1 MIQETGAR
9 SRIGLEKPL
18 RVFSVKNSLSILVKF
33 LDPLPILPEL
43 ELQSSRHVNLVTIV
57 INEKHVRIAIERQEE
72 KPDVIV

>member
-1 MIQETGAR
+1 MIPETGAR

-43 ELQSSRHVNLVTIV
+43 ELQSSRHVNLVKIV

-72 KPDVIV
+72 KPNVIV